1 MNWTVSFI
9 FVALLITINSDTATH
24 LYKFVKHPK
33 DRGAMC
39 MDGSQVGAYIHQG
52 SGKNKDKFLIHLCG
66 GGFCGDDNVDKTV

>member
-9 FVALLITINSDTATH
+9 FLALLITINCDTATH

-39 MDGSQVGAYIHQG
+39 MDGSQVGAYIH
-52 SGKNKDKFLIHLCG
+52 
-66 GGFCGDDNVDKTV
+66 